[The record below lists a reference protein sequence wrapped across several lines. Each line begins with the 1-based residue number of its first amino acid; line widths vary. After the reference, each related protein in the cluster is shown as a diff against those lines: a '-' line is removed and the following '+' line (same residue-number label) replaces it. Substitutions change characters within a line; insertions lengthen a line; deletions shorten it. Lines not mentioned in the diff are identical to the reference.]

1 MIKLSQ
7 NKIISNEVRIVTYE
21 ERIIILLVTL
31 VISFFYFFTKI
42 TWFYLKSYLIKLIIK
57 NKNKR
62 QNYS

>member
-31 VISFFYFFTKI
+31 VISFFI
-42 TWFYLKSYLIKLIIK
+42 FYKDNMVLFKSYLIKLIIK
-57 NKNKR
+57 K
-62 QNYS
+62 